1 MIRKTWLICLFAILA
16 VSQLVLGCATE
27 DKHMDI
33 SKKSNIEQVKYFND
47 IILIPLKNDYISFVT
62 EYELALK
69 NSENVGEFDTIIS
82 AKLYN
87 KERNLSDIYD
97 QLRSIKH
104 SKESD
109 GYYKLLESQI
119 DSISDLYN
127 SEEKMLEAMKKYPKK
142 KIKDVHIKL
151 DNFYSIIVED
161 GFYDIQNSY
170 NKLVYNRT
178 TYLVN
183 KEQFN
188 KIDMGMTYKD
198 VSKLFNTGGVL
209 DTDIEEK
216 SDDSVYLWY
225 SDREDG
231 LDDNQKP
238 LAKIIFVSNEDGI
251 DIVKSKEW
259 LGD

>member
-1 MIRKTWLICLFAILA
+1 
-16 VSQLVLGCATE
+16 
-27 DKHMDI
+27 
-33 SKKSNIEQVKYFND
+33 
-47 IILIPLKNDYISFVT
+47 
-62 EYELALK
+62 
-69 NSENVGEFDTIIS
+69 
-82 AKLYN
+82 
-87 KERNLSDIYD
+87 
-97 QLRSIKH
+97 
-104 SKESD
+104 
-109 GYYKLLESQI
+109 
-119 DSISDLYN
+119 
-127 SEEKMLEAMKKYPKK
+127 
-142 KIKDVHIKL
+142 
-151 DNFYSIIVED
+151 
-161 GFYDIQNSY
+161 
-170 NKLVYNRT
+170 VYNRT